1 MGKYLKTKPN
11 SLESAVL
18 EAVSPAQQAAIA
30 IAKKEKEEM
39 DEKANFSDKEVKM
52 AIGIASDKRY
62 KGGNMTGAVNA
73 IEKIKKGLSNHPQVA
88 AVLKRQ
94 NEDKEVD
101 EGSKEE
107 YEKFFKAALKKFGVD
122 SPADFKSDEEKKKFF
137 DYIDKNYEG
146 EGEKSEQVNE
156 KVEYVEYKFKNRRD
170 AEQAHQYFRGIQ
182 LMDLDINDDGISDGE
197 LAIDA
202 GKKDMTKYHK
212 EVMKK
217 FKPQVMTQEKLDE
230 VMATW
235 KVTVV
240 KPVNKLKKGDSV
252 SVKANNIPQA
262 LKKSAKAFGDSN
274 LVAVPSTHFDVQKE
288 ETLVKKEVEVKES
301 TNPYVDAAAK
311 HISTM
316 WKEAAKVKKEEDEP
330 KKKEDSKTTM
340 TGKPMSGVQVNPLG
354 KE

>member
-30 IAKKEKEEM
+30 IAKKEKGEKPKNEKTECPQCEGKGCDHCDGKGYHEEVS
-39 DEKANFSDKEVKM
+39 EKMNFSDKEVKM
-52 AIGIASDKRY
+52 AIGIASDPRY
-62 KGGNMTGAVNA
+62 KGGNYSGAVKT
-73 IEKIKKGLSNHPQVA
+73 IEKIKKGLSDHPQVK

-94 NEDKEVD
+94 NENKEVD

-107 YEKFFKAALKKFGVD
+107 YEKFFKAALKKFGVE

-146 EGEKSEQVNE
+146 EGEKSEEVKE
-156 KVEYVEYKFKNRRD
+156 AYGRV
-170 AEQAHQYFRGIQ
+170 
-182 LMDLDINDDGISDGE
+182 
-197 LAIDA
+197 
-202 GKKDMTKYHK
+202 KKGHYD
-212 EVMKK
+212 V
-217 FKPQVMTQEKLDE
+217 
-230 VMATW
+230 
-235 KVTVV
+235 KVTVSDKDVAAV
-240 KPVNKLKKGDSV
+240 KKYILNSRPYNNGDIEDVDSDQVDGGGNKFKGTGDIFIQGDGAGDLGVELAKKFGSKIKVVGESV
-252 SVKANNIPQA
+252 S
-262 LKKSAKAFGDSN
+262 
-274 LVAVPSTHFDVQKE
+274 
-288 ETLVKKEVEVKES
+288 
-301 TNPYVDAAAK
+301 NPYVDAAAK

>member
-30 IAKKEKEEM
+30 IAKKEKGEKPKNEKTECPQCEGKGCDHCDGKGYHEEVS
-39 DEKANFSDKEVKM
+39 EKMNFSDKEVKM

-170 AEQAHQYFRGIQ
+170 AEQANEYFRGIQ

-202 GKKDMTKYHK
+202 DKKDMTKYHK

-217 FKPQVMTQEKLDE
+217 FKPQVMTQE
-230 VMATW
+230 
-235 KVTVV
+235 
-240 KPVNKLKKGDSV
+240 
-252 SVKANNIPQA
+252 
-262 LKKSAKAFGDSN
+262 
-274 LVAVPSTHFDVQKE
+274 
-288 ETLVKKEVEVKES
+288 KKEVEVKES

>member
-1 MGKYLKTKPN
+1 
-11 SLESAVL
+11 
-18 EAVSPAQQAAIA
+18 
-30 IAKKEKEEM
+30 
-39 DEKANFSDKEVKM
+39 
-52 AIGIASDKRY
+52 
-62 KGGNMTGAVNA
+62 MTGAVNA

-94 NEDKEVD
+94 NENKEVD

-146 EGEKSEQVNE
+146 EGEKSEQ
-156 KVEYVEYKFKNRRD
+156 
-170 AEQAHQYFRGIQ
+170 
-182 LMDLDINDDGISDGE
+182 
-197 LAIDA
+197 
-202 GKKDMTKYHK
+202 
-212 EVMKK
+212 
-217 FKPQVMTQEKLDE
+217 
-230 VMATW
+230 
-235 KVTVV
+235 
-240 KPVNKLKKGDSV
+240 
-252 SVKANNIPQA
+252 
-262 LKKSAKAFGDSN
+262 
-274 LVAVPSTHFDVQKE
+274 
-288 ETLVKKEVEVKES
+288 VKES